1 MTTLYKPEEINNAI
15 KVLLLENI
23 NEPMYE
29 FIRDLYF
36 KLKEEYDF
44 SSEIETSTEE
54 EEEEED
60 DLIMEEI
67 SVVKSKDG
75 FYSLT

>member
-1 MTTLYKPEEINNAI
+1 MRTLYNVEEINNAI
-15 KVLLLENI
+15 KVFILENI

-44 SSEIETSTEE
+44 SSEMESSSEE

-60 DLIMEEI
+60 LIMEDI
-67 SVVKSKDG
+67 SVVKCKDG